1 MLDRLDLAPGD
12 IRHLH
17 GDPHLRNLTQ
27 SDGKTLW
34 LDLRAACTGPLEWD
48 LSALPPSAGIETRRQ
63 DLLAQLQRLR
73 SACVVVWCAS
83 KETPAPVEL
92 EAIQVHLERLAEQ
105 PAV

>member
-1 MLDRLDLAPGD
+1 
-12 IRHLH
+12 
-17 GDPHLRNLTQ
+17 
-27 SDGKTLW
+27 
-34 LDLRAACTGPLEWD
+34 LEWD
-48 LSALPPSAGIETRRQ
+48 LSALPPSAGIEARRP
-63 DLLAQLQRLR
+63 DLLAQLRRLR